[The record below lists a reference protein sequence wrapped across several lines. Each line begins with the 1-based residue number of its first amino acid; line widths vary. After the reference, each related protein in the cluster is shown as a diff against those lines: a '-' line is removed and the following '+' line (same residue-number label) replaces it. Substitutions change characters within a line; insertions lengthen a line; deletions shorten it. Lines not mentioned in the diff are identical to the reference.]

1 MEEKIRQF
9 LKEEGLVLP
18 RELIF
23 EAYKETLKFAGALSG
38 ILQAGSKRAGK
49 RAGEIFRNWLNT
61 TNFEISEVVEIFLR
75 ESGVAKVKALK
86 LENGLS
92 VEVIDSFLIKAHD
105 KFEVAIR
112 PIVGAIEGFLEGFE
126 GKVYTSKVKDGKIIL
141 EEKL

>member
-1 MEEKIRQF
+1 MEEKIKEF

-18 RELIF
+18 KELIF

-49 RAGEIFRNWLNT
+49 RAGEIFRNWLKQ
-61 TNFEISEVVEIFLR
+61 TNFETTEILETFLR
-75 ESGVAKVKALK
+75 ESGVAKVKVLK
-86 LENGLS
+86 LENGFS
-92 VEVIDSFLIKAHD
+92 IKIIDSFLLKAHD

-112 PIVGAIEGFLEGFE
+112 PIIGAIEGFLEGFE
-126 GKVYTSKVKDGKIIL
+126 GKAYTSKIKNGEIIV